1 MKTSNE
7 YSPPRVLIFDTGP
20 LWEYIL
26 CVAVDQRRLTSLG
39 EERRFVRKPAQFDR
53 LRSFIYRYP
62 TRATTAHVVAEIS
75 HRIRNTKQKERER
88 FRLWETVHGVFR
100 DLMIGE
106 KLVLLSEMDRQIVGR
121 LGAIDA
127 GLIQLG
133 QRYTTSRKK
142 MFIEDKHFAAECYK
156 ANLDAVVL
164 SNLVE
169 TEDLSGYID

>member
-1 MKTSNE
+1 MNASNE
-7 YSPPRVLIFDTGP
+7 YSAQRVLIFDTGP

-26 CVAVDQRRLTSLG
+26 CVAVEKRSLTSLG
-39 EERRFVRKPAQFDR
+39 QQRHFVRKPAQFDK
-53 LRSFIYRYP
+53 LQYFISEYP

-88 FRLWETVHGVFR
+88 FRLWETVHSVFR
-100 DLMIGE
+100 ELMIVE

-133 QRYTTSRKK
+133 QRYATSRKK
-142 MFIEDKHFAAECYK
+142 IFIEDKHFAAECFK
-156 ANLDAVVL
+156 AKLDAVIL

-169 TEDLSGYID
+169 AEDISMYID